1 LRIAALDT
9 WLGRRGGITLSGY
22 MRAVMVTCGALIV
35 LFSGVFAY
43 ELALRNALD
52 TAEELSM
59 RRLQIFD
66 RTLEANIERYHYL
79 PATITQS
86 PEVRSLLTNPGD
98 DQLRND
104 ANGFLSN
111 LNSTAVSDEL
121 FVVDTNGTSVAA
133 SNWWSHSSLV
143 GHSYVQRPYFTESM
157 LDGAARYYAVG
168 MTTGVPGYFLANRID
183 GPDGP
188 LGVAV
193 AKINLGEIE
202 AVWWRSGELIGI
214 VDTNEVAIL
223 STRPD
228 WRYRP
233 LGDISQSEADALN
246 NDQRYA
252 GVTIERQ
259 GIVRSIEPWRGAEMA
274 VLESGDSSVSGEFL
288 VDRLRIPTHGWQLLS
303 FTPLGPI
310 LAAAMTTALVVL
322 IATGATLAAAALF
335 FQRQRLIRARLDD
348 HDQLELRVR
357 LRTSELQEA
366 NERLNDEII
375 ERRQAERA
383 RIDAQQG
390 LVQAAKMASLGQA
403 LAGVAHEVSQ
413 PIAALRTQN
422 SSAKLL
428 ARNKFPELMEVLT
441 SMDGVLNRLTAL
453 TGHLKTFARRETEI
467 SITSDLVGILH
478 NALEL
483 CAHLVDSRRLTI
495 SCDLPSGPVL
505 VTGNPIHIEQVLINL
520 VSNAAD
526 AMEAVD
532 KPVLRI
538 AIECSPTTA
547 AIVLTDVGTGID
559 QTVMSTLFEPF
570 VTTKEAGKGLGLGL
584 SISYGLVRDMGGE
597 IKVSS
602 TPGQGST
609 FTVVLP
615 LARDMHIER
624 QAAQ

>member
-1 LRIAALDT
+1 MSVERPA
-9 WLGRRGGITLSGY
+9 
-22 MRAVMVTCGALIV
+22 
-35 LFSGVFAY
+35 
-43 ELALRNALD
+43 
-52 TAEELSM
+52 
-59 RRLQIFD
+59 
-66 RTLEANIERYHYL
+66 LEANIERFHYL
-79 PATITQS
+79 PATISQS
-86 PEVRSLLTNPGD
+86 PEVRSLLLDPGN
-98 DQLRND
+98 DQLRNA

-121 FVVDTNGTSVAA
+121 FVVDTLGTSVAA

-143 GHSYVQRPYFTESM
+143 GHSYAQRPYFTESM

-214 VDTNEVAIL
+214 VDSNEVAIL

-233 LGDISQSEADALN
+233 LANISQSQADLLN
-246 NDQRYA
+246 SDQRYV

-259 GIVRSIEPWRGAEMA
+259 GIVRSIEPWRSTELA
-274 VLESGDSSVSGEFL
+274 VLESGDTSVRGEFL
-288 VDRLRIPTHGWQLLS
+288 VDRLRIPMHGWQLLS
-303 FTPLGPI
+303 FTPLSPI
-310 LAAAMTTALVVL
+310 LSNARTTALVVAVAITAIL
-322 IATGATLAAAALF
+322 SAGALF
-335 FQRQRLIRARLDD
+335 FQRQRLIRARLED
-348 HDQLELRVR
+348 HEQLELRVL
-357 LRTSELQEA
+357 LRTKELQEA
-366 NERLNDEII
+366 NERLNWEIV
-375 ERRQAERA
+375 ERQQAERA

-413 PIAALRTQN
+413 PIAALRTQTA
-422 SSAKLL
+422 SAKLL
-428 ARNKFPELMEVLT
+428 ARNKLPELMEVLL

-467 SITSDLVGILH
+467 SITSDLIGIVH

-483 CAHLVDSRRLTI
+483 CAHLFDSRRLKLVT
-495 SCDLPSGPVL
+495 DLPPGPVP
-505 VTGNPIHIEQVLINL
+505 VVGNPIHIEQVLINL
-520 VSNAAD
+520 ISNAAD
-526 AMEAVD
+526 AMDSVD
-532 KPVLRI
+532 DPVLHI
-538 AIECSPTTA
+538 AVRFADATA
-547 AIVLTDVGTGID
+547 AVVLTDVGTGINED
-559 QTVMSTLFEPF
+559 VMPTLFEPF

-584 SISYGLVRDMGGE
+584 SISYGLVRDMGGS
-597 IKVSS
+597 IRVTS
-602 TPGQGST
+602 TPGEGAT

-615 LARDMHIER
+615 LARDSMIGGM
-624 QAAQ
+624 AAQ